1 MDYKKQILEGAKL
14 ATVNA
19 RQQAY
24 TNHVYI
30 CVNKQTNQFAFVPLE
45 EVVIFP
51 NSEKPMKLK
60 DYLNSLETTINGLSK
75 SLLDVKQDLGRVEK
89 NNQTLLKSVEAL
101 SEFIDNQRFL

>member
-14 ATVNA
+14 ATVQA
-19 RQQAY
+19 RQQAV

-51 NSEKPMKLK
+51 NSNKPIKLK
-60 DYLNSLETTINGLSK
+60 DYLNSLETTINGLST
-75 SLLDVKQDLGRVEK
+75 SLSSVKQELTQIKNNNTTLATAVEK
-89 NNQTLLKSVEAL
+89 L
-101 SEFIDNQRFL
+101 SEFIDNQKFL

>member
-51 NSEKPMKLK
+51 NSDKPMKLK

-101 SEFIDNQRFL
+101 SEFIDKQRFL